1 MACTGASWSGSS
13 RPRLLA
19 VSRGDSYKLRMLR
32 SLEIENFRGFK
43 HLKVEGLGRV
53 NLIIGRND
61 SGKTSLMGAA
71 AFARSPS
78 ALVHWA
84 RMLGHGNLPYNDL
97 ERVWRPLFRGGT
109 NGLPIRFVS
118 VDTKLGPAIVQISL
132 TTGGGANTFGRLP
145 VLFNWTQSGKT
156 KKFKLLEGDVDIPQ
170 SAIQLDNSHAWW
182 SGPYPDP
189 EEELVDALTEIYKTG
204 RLSEIGELVRAVQPA
219 VQRVELAGQA
229 IYVLLNGHPLP
240 LPLSVLGDG
249 ARRLLEFAI
258 AVVSNSTETF
268 IDEIENGFHYSTLPS
283 VWKLLQRSPVNQI
296 FATTHREENI
306 RFACEVF
313 QEAGDDGLRIIRV
326 DRTPD
331 GHRAVVYTPS
341 MALDALDSGL
351 EIRG

>member
-1 MACTGASWSGSS
+1 M
-13 RPRLLA
+13 
-19 VSRGDSYKLRMLR
+19 
-32 SLEIENFRGFK
+32 
-43 HLKVEGLGRV
+43 
-53 NLIIGRND
+53 
-61 SGKTSLMGAA
+61 
-71 AFARSPS
+71 
-78 ALVHWA
+78 
-84 RMLGHGNLPYNDL
+84 
-97 ERVWRPLFRGGT
+97 
-109 NGLPIRFVS
+109 
-118 VDTKLGPAIVQISL
+118 
-132 TTGGGANTFGRLP
+132 
-145 VLFNWTQSGKT
+145 
-156 KKFKLLEGDVDIPQ
+156 
-170 SAIQLDNSHAWW
+170 
-182 SGPYPDP
+182 
-189 EEELVDALTEIYKTG
+189 DALTEIYKTG